1 MSKRE
6 KIVVIEDEA
15 DILEVLQ
22 YNLKREGYTVVPS
35 RDGEDGLASVRRENP
50 DLVLLDLMLPGLD
63 GLEVCR
69 RVRAHEQGKDAYL
82 LVVTAR
88 SGMRSLEAVLDAG
101 ADDYLSK
108 PVTPE
113 DIAARLRI
121 AERRLEIAD
130 ARRSAEQELRKARYL
145 AGIGELSLA
154 LQHEINNPLA
164 ALLTNSALI
173 TSGLLTPEETT
184 EGLKTIDD
192 QARRIAD
199 VVRRLQAIDDPR
211 SVEYVK
217 GQRMVDLGGIS
228 PIPKGNKPTK
238 GPRRPSQTPDAVD
251 RHEDPKA

>member
-1 MSKRE
+1 MHLLLADDDELMRGLIE
-6 KIVVIEDEA
+6 AVLVAHDHTVDAHADGRAVWEAFERQPAQMVI
-15 DILEVLQ
+15 
-22 YNLKREGYTVVPS
+22 
-35 RDGEDGLASVRRENP
+35 
-50 DLVLLDLMLPGLD
+50 LDWQMPGLD

-121 AERRLEIAD
+121 AERRLEIAA

-228 PIPKGNKPTK
+228 PIPKGNKPVK
-238 GPRRPSQTPDAVD
+238 GTRRPSQTPDAVD
-251 RHEDPKA
+251 SQEDPKG